1 MREIAALAFHGS
13 QQAERP
19 DSRQSRG
26 RVQCDVVADP
36 FCAGKLSEPGAPLRK
51 LQPYGRKIGR
61 VVNAA
66 RRVVRDDTSD
76 AKAESLFC
84 TVILLDRK
92 AERARGN
99 SIRCVSRAYLFEDA
113 SIALRAAMQSRVP
126 VLTLAMLSSLPDGA
140 AYRHHG
146 VDIGEAL
153 EIVRDDWIPA
163 QLRRL
168 VEVPKQM
175 PGADLDGFRRIRAR
189 HDISSLL
196 GGRSASLLV
205 GTSHSSIGVAN
216 DYLHRVGPVIRE
228 HDGFIDKYIGDAI
241 MGLFPGKADNLH
253 CEKDGK
259 PTIAAGV
266 GIHTGDLM
274 LGTIGERGRM
284 ETTVIADAVNAASRL
299 ETATKTFAC
308 SILLSRETKDAL
320 AEPDRFSLRRLGM
333 LQIKGKCEKLEAFEC
348 YDGDPADVVE
358 HKQSTAQKFAHAL
371 AALEAGGFTEA
382 QEWFSPIAEACA
394 SDGPAAFYLQHARA

>member
-1 MREIAALAFHGS
+1 M
-13 QQAERP
+13 
-19 DSRQSRG
+19 
-26 RVQCDVVADP
+26 
-36 FCAGKLSEPGAPLRK
+36 
-51 LQPYGRKIGR
+51 
-61 VVNAA
+61 
-66 RRVVRDDTSD
+66 
-76 AKAESLFC
+76 
-84 TVILLDRK
+84 
-92 AERARGN
+92 
-99 SIRCVSRAYLFEDA
+99 
-113 SIALRAAMQSRVP
+113 
-126 VLTLAMLSSLPDGA
+126 
-140 AYRHHG
+140 
-146 VDIGEAL
+146 
-153 EIVRDDWIPA
+153 
-163 QLRRL
+163 
-168 VEVPKQM
+168 
-175 PGADLDGFRRIRAR
+175 
-189 HDISSLL
+189 
-196 GGRSASLLV
+196 
-205 GTSHSSIGVAN
+205 AN

-241 MGLFPGKADNLH
+241 MGLFPGKADDALNAAIALQREIRVFNLH

-308 SILLSRETKDAL
+308 SMLLSRETKDAL